1 MIGLLGLGTVGQG
14 VVEILQKHPKIKLCK
29 VLVRSPQ
36 KPAAQAIKQLIT
48 EDINDILND
57 ETIKIILDCT
67 GADIAYDWFKQA
79 MAKGKHVVTANKK
92 LVSEHLE
99 ELTALAEKNNV
110 AFLYEASVGGG
121 IPLLKPLRDSRQWN
135 NIHQVAGVLNG
146 TSNYILTK
154 MQQQSYQAALQEA
167 QQLGYAESD
176 PTADVGGYDARRKLR
191 IMASMAFD
199 GKVNEED
206 IALFGIQNLTQAD
219 LEAMAQLGYTVKLFA
234 KAWRQQ
240 DGICA
245 YVMPTAISNQSDIAY
260 LDGTENSGLIYGDTV
275 GRLAFKGHGAGKL
288 PTAYAMLVDTC
299 DIFNNKWSNCSIS
312 DENLAIKPFSAKFY
326 YRFNDAESADLLALA
341 EQKIGNGY
349 LSKWVEPTVFNNFD
363 GALILVEEADEI

>member
-14 VVEILQKHPKIKLCK
+14 VVEILQKYPEIELRK

-57 ETIKIILDCT
+57 KNIEIILDCT
-67 GADIAYDWFKQA
+67 GADIVYDWFKQA
-79 MAKGKHVVTANKK
+79 LALGKHVVTSNKK

-99 ELTALAEKNNV
+99 ELTALADKNNV

-121 IPLLKPLRDSRQWN
+121 IPLLKPLRDNRQWN
-135 NIHQVAGVLNG
+135 HIQQVAGVLNG

-154 MQQQSYQAALQEA
+154 MQAQSYQTALQEA

-199 GKVNEED
+199 GKVKEAD
-206 IALFGIQNLTQAD
+206 ITLFGIQNLTQGD
-219 LEAMAQLGYTVKLFA
+219 LAAIAQLGYSVKLFA
-234 KAWRQQ
+234 KAWRQLG
-240 DGICA
+240 GICA
-245 YVMPTAISNQSDIAY
+245 YVMPTAISNNCGIAY
-260 LDGTENSGLIYGDTV
+260 LDGTENIGLIYGDTA
-275 GRLAFKGHGAGKL
+275 GPLAFRGHGAGKL
-288 PTAYAMLVDTC
+288 PTAYSMLVDTC
-299 DIFNNKWSNCSIS
+299 DIFQNKWSNCLIS
-312 DENLAIKPFSAKFY
+312 EADLPIKPFRAKFY
-326 YRFNDAESADLLALA
+326 FRFNGTENADLLALA
-341 EQKIGNGY
+341 EQKIGSGY
-349 LSKWVEPTVFNNFD
+349 LSKFVEPTVFSNFE
-363 GALILVEEADEI
+363 GALILFEEEIRN

>member
-14 VVEILQKHPKIKLCK
+14 VVEILQKYPKIKLRK

-57 ETIKIILDCT
+57 KNIEIILDCT
-67 GADIAYDWFKQA
+67 GADIAYSWFKQA
-79 MAKGKHVVTANKK
+79 LSRGKHVVTSNKK

-99 ELTALAEKNNV
+99 ELTALADKNNV

-121 IPLLKPLRDSRQWN
+121 IPLLKPLRDNRQWN
-135 NIHQVAGVLNG
+135 TIEQVAGVLNG

-154 MQQQSYQAALQEA
+154 MHNQSYQTALQQA

-199 GKVNEED
+199 GKVEEEN
-206 IALFGIQNLTQAD
+206 IALFGIQNLTQGD
-219 LEAMAQLGYTVKLFA
+219 LETMAQLGYSVKLFA
-234 KAWRQQ
+234 KAWRHGA
-240 DGICA
+240 GISA
-245 YVMPTAISNQSDIAY
+245 YVMPCAISKDCAIAH
-260 LDGTENSGLIYGDTV
+260 LDGTENIGLIYGESA
-275 GRLAFKGHGAGKL
+275 GPLAFRGHGAGKL
-288 PTAYAMLVDTC
+288 PTAYSMLVDTC
-299 DIFNNKWSNCSIS
+299 DIFQNKWSNCLIS
-312 DENLAIKPFSAKFY
+312 EDNLPIEPFRAKFY
-326 YRFNDAESADLLALA
+326 FRFNGSENSDLLAIV

-349 LSKWVEPTVFNNFD
+349 LSKFVEPTVFNNFN
-363 GALILVEEADEI
+363 GALILVEEEVKV